1 MHDSLVQHVAPSNL
15 CLWTGDS
22 VGSGGISVWWPNF
35 ILIISFSY
43 TTKKN
48 KSKTNF
54 WCDIGSVR
62 RSALPTRAIPLRA
75 SRSPVR
81 SLSASSITHGAP
93 SFLRSFLPSA
103 LSSPRRQS
111 RTRAPSTARPFLW
124 VKDGRLP
131 IPNLRCKSHRVLLSP
146 SPTSHTL
153 PHAWHTWPSS
163 AIAIAPHPHPRPR
176 PGADD
181 AHAVGEARRG
191 RQPLG
196 AAPDAQGPSA
206 WRSHQGLLWL
216 HPRHGGCTASPSIFT
231 LPWFLGSIGNNW
243 SLLCV
248 KNSVLPDSWLPCR
261 WTNPTP
267 LRQVRP
273 RRGRRLK
280 TTWLRA
286 MAARACVCGRSAAP
300 VVGSWL
306 HGLKVGMDG
315 TPYLRKVFIK
325 MNSSTSTSP

>member
-1 MHDSLVQHVAPSNL
+1 MKLKIQLNNNLRDAQAANKLSQDFFLKKKRGEMHDSLVQHVAPSNL

-111 RTRAPSTARPFLW
+111 RTRAPSTARPFL
-124 VKDGRLP
+124 
-131 IPNLRCKSHRVLLSP
+131 
-146 SPTSHTL
+146 
-153 PHAWHTWPSS
+153 
-163 AIAIAPHPHPRPR
+163 
-176 PGADD
+176 
-181 AHAVGEARRG
+181 
-191 RQPLG
+191 
-196 AAPDAQGPSA
+196 
-206 WRSHQGLLWL
+206 
-216 HPRHGGCTASPSIFT
+216 
-231 LPWFLGSIGNNW
+231 
-243 SLLCV
+243 
-248 KNSVLPDSWLPCR
+248 
-261 WTNPTP
+261 
-267 LRQVRP
+267 
-273 RRGRRLK
+273 
-280 TTWLRA
+280 
-286 MAARACVCGRSAAP
+286 
-300 VVGSWL
+300 
-306 HGLKVGMDG
+306 
-315 TPYLRKVFIK
+315 
-325 MNSSTSTSP
+325 